1 MLKMTS
7 NFHNDISVVIE
18 NTDELSANVDVLN
31 QEYKV
36 QLKDE
41 TNLNVFIHLQNVE
54 KLLKQLKSEVK
65 LLFQEEQK
73 RIFGPL
79 DNV

>member
-1 MLKMTS
+1 MTS
-7 NFHNDISVVIE
+7 SFHNDISVVME

>member
-7 NFHNDISVVIE
+7 NFHDDISVVME
-18 NTDELSANVDVLN
+18 NTDELSANVDVLS

-41 TNLNVFIHLQNVE
+41 TNLSVFIHLQNVE

-73 RIFGPL
+73 RMFGPL
-79 DNV
+79 NNV

>member
-7 NFHNDISVVIE
+7 NFHDDVSVVME

-31 QEYKV
+31 QEYMV

-41 TNLNVFIHLQNVE
+41 TNLSVFIHLQNIE
-54 KLLKQLKSEVK
+54 KLLRQLKSEVK
-65 LLFQEEQK
+65 VLFQEEQK
-73 RIFGPL
+73 RVFGPL
-79 DNV
+79 NNI

>member
-1 MLKMTS
+1 MTS
-7 NFHNDISVVIE
+7 NFHNDVNVIME

-31 QEYKV
+31 QEYMV

-41 TNLNVFIHLQNVE
+41 TNLSVFIHLQNVE

-73 RIFGPL
+73 RIFGPI
-79 DNV
+79 DNI

>member
-1 MLKMTS
+1 M
-7 NFHNDISVVIE
+7 E
-18 NTDELSANVDVLN
+18 NTDELSANVDVLS

-41 TNLNVFIHLQNVE
+41 TNLSVFIHLQNVE

-73 RIFGPL
+73 RIF
-79 DNV
+79 